1 MYTAAVRRKKKK
13 KKTEEEKRERG
24 PTAGGEGD
32 GGRRGPGRCRCAD
45 DGSSDD
51 ASWAAAATLM
61 SDRFWAC
68 GGCVAYG
75 ANFKLSYIEMES
87 WILYTGILNDAT
99 GIKLFPS
106 ATDRDCKDYYI
117 LALLVSCIYQ

>member
-68 GGCVAYG
+68 GGCLV
-75 ANFKLSYIEMES
+75 L
-87 WILYTGILNDAT
+87 
-99 GIKLFPS
+99 
-106 ATDRDCKDYYI
+106 R
-117 LALLVSCIYQ
+117 LASPVRSPHVHLHTT